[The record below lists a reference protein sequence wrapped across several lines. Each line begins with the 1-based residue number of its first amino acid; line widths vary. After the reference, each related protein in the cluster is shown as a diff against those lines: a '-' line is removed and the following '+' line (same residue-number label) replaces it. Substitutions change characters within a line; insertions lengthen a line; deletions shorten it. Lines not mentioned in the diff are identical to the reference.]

1 MLAAVVRASLR
12 NPRIVTALACLIA
25 ALGLAAVVSA
35 RFDVFPDFA
44 PPHVLVQTEAP
55 GLDAIQVEALVT
67 RPLEGLLAGTENVKT
82 VRSTSSQGLSAI
94 QVVFARG
101 GDPYRQR
108 QVITERLSEF
118 AGLLPPGVG
127 APLLS
132 PLSSSMEYLV
142 HFGYTS
148 DRLSPL
154 ELRDV
159 VQWIVKPQILAVPGV
174 AQAQIF
180 GGEVRERQIEIDPV
194 KLAAAGLVL
203 EDVLTAAKRATA
215 LIGGGY
221 LETPTQRIV
230 IQAQAP
236 GATLEAL
243 AQAVVGTRDGV
254 AVHLGDVAT
263 LREGAQPRFGDAL
276 IAGKPGILIETSTQF
291 GANTLEVTRAL
302 ELRLDALAPAL
313 AKQGVQYH
321 PALLRPASF
330 IESAIEKLRNSL
342 ALGAVL
348 VVALLLITLRDW
360 RGALVS
366 FSAIPLALLTT
377 VWILEAFGMSLNTMT
392 LGGLVVALGVV
403 VDDAV
408 IDVENILRRR
418 RAAARNVDIGE
429 LFIGASLEVRRPV
442 FYATAAVAV
451 AFLPILMMS
460 GLQGAFFRP
469 LSISFLLAVGL
480 SLLVAMSA
488 TPALCVLAMARHVP
502 KSEAAFL
509 RRLKRWQL
517 GAITWLN
524 GRPRALIAIVLASGT
539 AGLILLPLLGA
550 RLLPDFR
557 ENYLIAHASLR
568 PGISLAETARIGERI
583 CKGLLAIPGV
593 KSVAEQIGRA
603 ENGQDPDA
611 PNKSEFEVQID
622 PRQGRSANEIDAA
635 IRDVFDDYPNQ
646 LVEIFS
652 VLAER
657 IGETLSGESAPFSI
671 SVIGSDLDA
680 DDSVGTQIVEV
691 LQHLP
696 DSGNVRLMVPP
707 REVEL
712 HVELL
717 PRQLALYGLQ
727 ATDVLQTVNAAYHG
741 SAAAELNQ
749 ADRSIPVTVRIAH
762 AGADPRAVG
771 ALLLRGRD
779 GALTPLS
786 SVAGISMALA
796 RSLVDHQ
803 DGLRRQIV
811 VASPKG
817 ADQVGFAE
825 MARKAIAAKIQL
837 PPGVFLQ
844 YGGAA
849 EAQIAARNELLLH
862 SAAAFVLI
870 VLLLALAFGHP
881 RHVLLVLLSLP
892 STLIGGVAAVALTG
906 GTLTLGAMV
915 GFVALFGMAARNTIL
930 LVSHYDHLVHAEA
943 QPWNLAT
950 ASRGAEERLTPV
962 LLTALLTGLALLP
975 VALQLRQP
983 GHEIEGPMAVVI
995 LGGLVSSTLVSL
1007 LLIPPLAAHWLR
1019 PSNFGS
1025 SGRDNFLHEES
1036 RQ

>member
-1 MLAAVVRASLR
+1 MLAAIVRASLGH
-12 NPRIVTALACLIA
+12 PRIVTALACLIA
-25 ALGLAAVVSA
+25 LLGLAALASA

-55 GLDAIQVEALVT
+55 GLDATQVEALVT
-67 RPLEGLLAGTENVKT
+67 RPLEDLLAGTENVKT
-82 VRSTSSQGLSAI
+82 VRSTSSQGLSAM
-94 QVVFARG
+94 QVVFDRS

-108 QVITERLSEF
+108 QVVTERLAETASV
-118 AGLLPPGVG
+118 LPEGTG

-148 DRLSPL
+148 DRLSAL
-154 ELRDV
+154 ELRDI
-159 VQWIVKPQILAVPGV
+159 VQWMVKPQILAVPGV

-180 GGEVRERQIEIDPV
+180 GGAVRERQIEVDPV
-194 KLAAAGLVL
+194 KLAAVGLTL
-203 EDVLTAAKRATA
+203 EDVVATAKRATT

-230 IQAQAP
+230 IRAQAP

-243 AQAVVGTRDGV
+243 GSAVVGTHAGFPVRLQDVALVRDG
-254 AVHLGDVAT
+254 A
-263 LREGAQPRFGDAL
+263 EPRFGDAL

-291 GANTLEVTRAL
+291 GANTLDVTRAL
-302 ELRLDALAPAL
+302 EERLDALAPAL
-313 AKQGVQYH
+313 AKQGVEYH

-342 ALGAVL
+342 LIGTVL
-348 VVALLLITLRDW
+348 VVALLLLTLRDW

-377 VWILEAFGMSLNTMT
+377 VWILQAVGMSLNTMT

-418 RAAARNVDIGE
+418 RMSGPQADIVA

-469 LSISFLLAVGL
+469 LSIAFLLAVGL

-488 TPALCVLAMARHVP
+488 TPAMSVLMMARHQP
-502 KSEAAFL
+502 KPEARFL
-509 RRLKRWQL
+509 RYCKRGQL
-517 GAITWLN
+517 RTIAWLHQ
-524 GRPRALIAIVLASGT
+524 RPRVLIAIVAATGI
-539 AGLILLPLLGA
+539 AGVVCLPLLGA

-568 PGISLAETARIGERI
+568 AGISLTETTRVGEQI
-583 CKGLLAIPGV
+583 SKGLMAIPGV

-622 PRQGRSANEIDAA
+622 PKLRNAAEIDAA

-646 LVEIFS
+646 LVEIYS

-657 IGETLSGESAPFSI
+657 IGETLSGESASFSI

-680 DDSVGTQIVEV
+680 DDRVGAEIVDV

-696 DSGNVRLMVPP
+696 RSGNVRLTVPP
-707 REVEL
+707 REIEL

-717 PRQLALYGLQ
+717 PSQLAANGLQ
-727 ATDVLQTVNAAYHG
+727 AAEVLETLNAAYHG
-741 SAAAELNQ
+741 TVAAELKQ
-749 ADRSIPVTVRIAH
+749 ADRSVPVAVRIAG
-762 AGADPRAVG
+762 AGADPQSVG
-771 ALLLRGRD
+771 TLLLRGRD
-779 GALTPLS
+779 GAVTRLS
-786 SVAGISMALA
+786 AVAQITTEPA
-796 RSLVDHQ
+796 RSLVDHE

-811 VASPKG
+811 VATPTG
-817 ADQVGFAE
+817 ADQAGFARA
-825 MARKAIAAKIQL
+825 ARKAVAEKVPL
-837 PPGVFLQ
+837 PPGVYLR

-849 EAQIAARNELLLH
+849 EAQAAATRELLLH

-870 VLLLALAFGHP
+870 VLLLALAFGAW
-881 RHVLLVLLSLP
+881 RHVLLVLLALP
-892 STLIGGVAAVALTG
+892 STLIGGVAAVAVTG
-906 GTLTLGAMV
+906 ATLTLGAMV

-930 LVSHYDHLVHAEA
+930 LVSHYDHLVAEEHE
-943 QPWNLAT
+943 PWTLAT
-950 ASRGAEERLTPV
+950 SMRGAEERLTPV
-962 LLTALLTGLALLP
+962 LLTALLTALALLP
-975 VALQLRQP
+975 VALQLHQP

-1007 LLIPPLAAHWLR
+1007 LLIPPLAARWLR
-1019 PSNFGS
+1019 PSAATGT
-1025 SGRDNFLHEES
+1025 
-1036 RQ
+1036 

>member
-1 MLAAVVRASLR
+1 MLAAIVRASLG
-12 NPRIVTALACLIA
+12 NPRIIFALACLIA
-25 ALGLAAVVSA
+25 SLGVAALVAA

-55 GLDAIQVEALVT
+55 GLDATQVEALVT
-67 RPLEGLLAGTENVKT
+67 RPLEELLAGTENVKS

-94 QVVFARG
+94 QVVFDRG

-108 QVITERLSEF
+108 QVVTERLAES
-118 AGLLPPGVG
+118 AGLLPSGVR

-148 DRLSPL
+148 DRLSPV

-180 GGEVRERQIEIDPV
+180 GGEVREREIAVDPS
-194 KLAAAGLVL
+194 KLAAAGLAL
-203 EDVLTAAKRATA
+203 DDVLTTAQRATA

-221 LETPTQRIV
+221 IETPMQRIV
-230 IQAQAP
+230 IQAQAA
-236 GATLEAL
+236 GATTDAL
-243 AQAVVGTRDGV
+243 AQAVAGTHGGLPIR
-254 AVHLGDVAT
+254 LGDVAT
-263 LREGAQPRFGDAL
+263 IRDGAEPRFGDAL

-302 ELRLDALAPAL
+302 EERLNALAPAL
-313 AKQGVQYH
+313 EKQGIQYH
-321 PALLRPASF
+321 AALLRPASF

-342 ALGAVL
+342 LIGAVL
-348 VVALLLITLRDW
+348 VVALLLVTLRDW
-360 RGALVS
+360 RGAFVS

-377 VWILEAFGMSLNTMT
+377 VWILEAWGLSLNTMT

-418 RAAARNVDIGE
+418 RSAGREVNIGE
-429 LFIGASLEVRRPV
+429 LLLSASLEVRRPV

-451 AFLPILMMS
+451 AFLPILLMS

-469 LSISFLLAVGL
+469 LSIAFLLAVGL

-488 TPALCVLAMARHVP
+488 TPAMCALLMANHQPRP
-502 KSEAAFL
+502 EAGFL
-509 RRLKRWQL
+509 ERCKRWQL
-517 GAITWLN
+517 GAIAWLN
-524 GRPRALIAIVLASGT
+524 SRPRALLAIFLGSGIAGIVF
-539 AGLILLPLLGA
+539 LPMLGA

-568 PGISLAETARIGERI
+568 AGVSLTETTRV
-583 CKGLLAIPGV
+583 GLLISNRLIAIPGV

-622 PRQGRSANEIDAA
+622 PAQGHSATEIDAA
-635 IRDVFDDYPNQ
+635 IRDVFDDFPNQ
-646 LVEIFS
+646 LVEIYS

-657 IGETLSGESAPFSI
+657 IGETLSGESAPFSV

-680 DDSVGTQIVEV
+680 DDRVGAQIVEL

-696 DSGNVRLMVPP
+696 NSGIVRLVVPP
-707 REVEL
+707 REAEL

-717 PRQLALYGLQ
+717 PKQLAIYGLQ
-727 ATDVLQTVNAAYHG
+727 AADVLQTINAAYHG
-741 SAAAELNQ
+741 SIAAELNQ
-749 ADRSIPVTVRIAH
+749 ADRSVPVAVRIAGAGSDPH
-762 AGADPRAVG
+762 ALDE
-771 ALLLRGRD
+771 LLLRGRD
-779 GALTPLS
+779 GALTRLS
-786 SVAGISMALA
+786 DVAKVTMVLA

-817 ADQVGFAE
+817 ADQAGYAE
-825 MARKAIAAKIQL
+825 AVRKAIAAKLEL
-837 PPGVFLQ
+837 PPGVYLR

-849 EAQIAARNELLLH
+849 EAQAAAAHELILH

-870 VLLLALAFGHP
+870 VLLLALAFGHT
-881 RHVLLVLLSLP
+881 RHVLLVLVALP
-892 STLIGGVAAVALTG
+892 STLIGGVVAVALTG
-906 GTLTLGAMV
+906 GTLTIGAMV

-930 LVSHYDHLVHAEA
+930 LISHYDHLVREEG
-943 QPWNLAT
+943 QTWNLQT
-950 ASRGAEERLTPV
+950 SMRGAEERLTPV
-962 LLTALLTGLALLP
+962 MLTAMLTGLALLP

-995 LGGLVSSTLVSL
+995 LGGLISSTLVSL
-1007 LLIPPLAAHWLR
+1007 LLIPPLAARWLR
-1019 PSNFGS
+1019 PG
-1025 SGRDNFLHEES
+1025 
-1036 RQ
+1036 

>member
-1 MLAAVVRASLR
+1 MLAAIVRASLA

-25 ALGLAAVVSA
+25 IFGAAALREA

-44 PPHVLVQTEAP
+44 PPHVLIQTEAP
-55 GLDAIQVEALVT
+55 GLDATQVEALVT
-67 RPLEGLLAGTENVKT
+67 RPLEGLLAGTENVAT
-82 VRSTSSQGLSAI
+82 VRSTSSQSLSAI
-94 QVVFARG
+94 QVVFDRG
-101 GDPYRQR
+101 GDPYVQR
-108 QVITERLSEF
+108 QVITERLAEF
-118 AGLLPPGVG
+118 AGSLPEGVG

-148 DRLSPL
+148 DRLSPI
-154 ELRDV
+154 ELRDL

-180 GGEVRERQIEIDPV
+180 GGAVRERQILVDPV
-194 KLAAAGLVL
+194 RMAAAGISL
-203 EDVLTAAKRATA
+203 EDVLAAARHGTT

-221 LETPTQRIV
+221 VETATQRIV
-230 IQAQAP
+230 LQAQAP
-236 GATLEAL
+236 GATPEAL
-243 AQAVVGTRDGV
+243 AAAVITTRGGNPV
-254 AVHLGDVAT
+254 RLGDIAT
-263 LREGAQPRFGDAL
+263 IADGPEPRFGDAL

-302 ELRLDALAPAL
+302 EQRLDSIAPAL
-313 AKQGVQYH
+313 EKQGVRYH
-321 PALLRPASF
+321 PGLLRPASF

-342 ALGAVL
+342 LIGTVL
-348 VVALLLITLRDW
+348 VIALLIVTLRDW

-366 FSAIPLALLTT
+366 FSAIPLTLLTT
-377 VWILEAFGMSLNTMT
+377 VWILDGLGLSLNTMT

-418 RAAARNVDIGE
+418 RNVSGTSEGDRAAGIGE
-429 LFIGASLEVRRPV
+429 LLMNASLEVRRPV

-451 AFLPILMMS
+451 AFLPILLMT
-460 GLQGAFFRP
+460 GLQGSFFRP
-469 LSISFLLAVGL
+469 LSIAFLLAVAL

-488 TPALCVLAMARHVP
+488 TPALCAIAMAAHQP

-509 RRLKRWQL
+509 RTLKRWQNDT
-517 GAITWLN
+517 IVWLN
-524 GRPRALIAIVLASGT
+524 GRPRALFAIVICSGI
-539 AGLILLPLLGA
+539 AGVVLLPLLGA

-568 PGISLAETARIGERI
+568 PGVSLAETSRVGKEIS
-583 CKGLLAIPGV
+583 KGLMAIPGV

-622 PRQGRSANEIDAA
+622 PKRGRTAADIDAA
-635 IRDVFDDYPNQ
+635 IRAVFDDFPNQ
-646 LVEIFS
+646 LVEIYS

-657 IGETLSGESAPFSI
+657 IGETLSGESAPFTI

-680 DDSVGTQIVEV
+680 DDRVGARIVEV

-696 DSGNVRLMVPP
+696 DSGNVRLTVPP
-707 REVEL
+707 RQVEL
-712 HVELL
+712 SIRLRPE
-717 PRQLALYGLQ
+717 QLAVYGLQ
-727 ATDVLQTVNAAYHG
+727 AADVLQTVNAAFHG
-741 SAAAELNQ
+741 SVAAELNQ
-749 ADRSIPVTVRIAH
+749 ADRSVPVVVRIA
-762 AGADPRAVG
+762 GVGGDPQSVG
-771 ALLLRGRD
+771 SLLLRGRD

-786 SVAGISMALA
+786 KVARVEVVQE
-796 RSLVDHQ
+796 RSLIDHQ

-817 ADQVGFAE
+817 ADQAGY
-825 MARKAIAAKIQL
+825 ARKARQAIAEKVDL
-837 PPGVFLQ
+837 PPGVYLR

-849 EAQIAARNELLLH
+849 EAQAAATRELLLH
-862 SAAAFVLI
+862 SIAACMLI
-870 VLLLALAFGHP
+870 VLFLALAFGRT
-881 RHVLLVLLSLP
+881 RHVVLVLLALP
-892 STLIGGVAAVALTG
+892 STLIGGVAAVAATG
-906 GTLTLGAMV
+906 GTLTLGSMV

-930 LVSHYDHLVHAEA
+930 LVSHFDHLVREES
-943 QPWNLAT
+943 QGWDLQT
-950 ASRGAEERLTPV
+950 ALRGAEERLTPV
-962 LLTALLTGLALLP
+962 LLTSLLTGLALLP
-975 VALQLRQP
+975 VALQLHQP

-1007 LLIPPLAAHWLR
+1007 LLIPPLAVRWLR
-1019 PSNFGS
+1019 FA
-1025 SGRDNFLHEES
+1025 
-1036 RQ
+1036 

>member
-1 MLAAVVRASLR
+1 VLAAIVRASLG

-25 ALGLAAVVSA
+25 ALGLAALLAA

-55 GLDAIQVEALVT
+55 GLDATQVEALVT

-94 QVVFARG
+94 QVVFDRG

-108 QVITERLSEF
+108 QVVTERLAEF
-118 AGLLPPGVG
+118 AGTLPPGVG

-148 DRLSPL
+148 DRLSPM

-159 VQWIVKPQILAVPGV
+159 VQWMVKPQILAVPGV

-180 GGEVRERQIEIDPV
+180 GGEVRERRIEVDSAR
-194 KLAAAGLVL
+194 LAAADLSL
-203 EDVLTAAKRATA
+203 DDVVTTAKRATS

-221 LETPTQRIV
+221 FETPTQRIV

-236 GATLEAL
+236 GAALDAL
-243 AQAVVGTRDGV
+243 AQAVIATRGGLPV
-254 AVHLGDVAT
+254 RLMDVAA
-263 LREGAQPRFGDAL
+263 LREGAEPRFGDAL

-302 ELRLDALAPAL
+302 ESRLDALAPAL

-342 ALGAVL
+342 AIGAVL
-348 VVALLLITLRDW
+348 VVALLLLILRDW

-377 VWILEAFGMSLNTMT
+377 VWILEACGLSLNTMT

-418 RAAARNVDIGE
+418 RGAARASDIGE
-429 LFIGASLEVRRPV
+429 LFLGASLEVRRPV

-451 AFLPILMMS
+451 AFLPIVTMS

-488 TPALCVLAMARHVP
+488 TPALCALTMARHEP
-502 KSEAAFL
+502 KPEAAML
-509 RRLKRWQL
+509 RILKRRQL
-517 GAITWLN
+517 GAIAWLN
-524 GRPRALIAIVLASGT
+524 RRPRTLLAIVLVSVL
-539 AGLILLPLLGA
+539 AGIIFLPLLGA

-568 PGISLAETARIGERI
+568 PGISLTETTRIGEQI
-583 CKGLLAIPGV
+583 SKGLLRIPGV

-622 PRQGRSANEIDAA
+622 PRNGRTAGQIDAA

-646 LVEIFS
+646 LVDIYS

-680 DDSVGTQIVEV
+680 DDLVGTQIVEV
-691 LQHLP
+691 LRTMR
-696 DSGNVRLMVPP
+696 DSGNVRLTVPP

-712 HVELL
+712 HLEML
-717 PRQLALYGLQ
+717 PEQLSLYGLQ
-727 ATDVLQTVNAAYHG
+727 AADVLQTVNAAYHG
-741 SAAAELNQ
+741 TVAAELNQ
-749 ADRSIPVTVRIAH
+749 ADRSVPVVVRIAN
-762 AGADPRAVG
+762 AGADPRAVS

-786 SVAGISMALA
+786 SVAKVSLVSA

-817 ADQVGFAE
+817 ADQAAYAE
-825 MARKAIAAKIQL
+825 AARKAIAAKVQL
-837 PPGVFLQ
+837 PPGVFLR

-849 EAQIAARNELLLH
+849 EAQSAARNELLLH

-870 VLLLALAFGHP
+870 VLLMGVAFGHS

-892 STLIGGVAAVALTG
+892 STLIGGVAAVAATG

-930 LVSHYDHLVHAEA
+930 LVSHYDHLVHQEGE
-943 QPWNLAT
+943 PWNLDT

-975 VALQLRQP
+975 VALQLHQP

-1007 LLIPPLAAHWLR
+1007 LLIPPLAARWLK
-1019 PSNFGS
+1019 PA
-1025 SGRDNFLHEES
+1025 
-1036 RQ
+1036 

>member
-1 MLAAVVRASLR
+1 MLAAIVRASLG

-25 ALGLAAVVSA
+25 VFGAAAVVSA

-55 GLDAIQVEALVT
+55 GLDATQVEALVT

-94 QVVFARG
+94 QVVFDRG

-108 QVITERLSEF
+108 QVVTERLAEF
-118 AGLLPPGVG
+118 AGTLPQGVG

-148 DRLSPL
+148 DRLSPV

-159 VQWIVKPQILAVPGV
+159 VQWIVKPQVLAVPGV

-180 GGEVRERQIEIDPV
+180 GGEVHERRIDIDPV
-194 KLAAAGLVL
+194 RLAASGFTLD
-203 EDVLTAAKRATA
+203 DVLATAKRATA

-236 GATLEAL
+236 GASIDAL
-243 AQAVVGTRDGV
+243 AGAVLGTREGV
-254 AVHLGDVAT
+254 PVRLGDVASVRDGS
-263 LREGAQPRFGDAL
+263 LPRFGDAL
-276 IAGKPGILIETSTQF
+276 IAGRPGILIETSTQF
-291 GANTLEVTRAL
+291 GANTLDVTRAL
-302 ELRLDALAPAL
+302 EERLDALAPAL
-313 AKQGVQYH
+313 AKQGVLYH

-342 ALGAVL
+342 LIGAVL

-377 VWILEAFGMSLNTMT
+377 VWILEALGMSLNTMT

-418 RAAARNVDIGE
+418 RAASGNVDINE

-442 FYATAAVAV
+442 FYATGAVAV
-451 AFLPILMMS
+451 AFLPILLMS

-488 TPALCVLAMARHVP
+488 TPALCVLVMARRHP
-502 KSEAAFL
+502 RSEAAFL
-509 RRLKRWQL
+509 KHLKRWQL
-517 GAITWLN
+517 GSIGWLN
-524 GRPRALIAIVLASGT
+524 SRPRALVAIVLISGV
-539 AGLILLPLLGA
+539 AGIICLPLLGA

-568 PGISLAETARIGERI
+568 PGISLAETTRIGERI
-583 CKGLLAIPGV
+583 SKSLMAIPGV
-593 KSVAEQIGRA
+593 KSIAEQIGRA

-622 PRQGRSANEIDAA
+622 PQQGHRAAEIESDIRAVFAN
-635 IRDVFDDYPNQ
+635 YPNQ
-646 LVEIFS
+646 LVEIYS

-657 IGETLSGESAPFSI
+657 IGETLAGESAPFSI

-680 DDSVGTQIVEV
+680 DDRVGEQIVDV
-691 LQHLP
+691 LRRLP
-696 DSGNVRLMVPP
+696 DTSNARLTVAS

-712 HVELL
+712 RLELL
-717 PRQLALYGLQ
+717 PQQLAIHGLL
-727 ATDVLQTVNAAYHG
+727 AADVLQTVNAAFHG
-741 SAAAELNQ
+741 TVAAELEQ
-749 ADRSIPVTVRIAH
+749 ADRSVPVAVRIAQQ
-762 AGADPRAVG
+762 ADPNAVG
-771 ALLLRGRD
+771 SLLLRGRD

-786 SVAGISMALA
+786 TVARISMPLA
-796 RSLVDHQ
+796 RSVVDHQ
-803 DGLRRQIV
+803 DGLRRQVV
-811 VASPKG
+811 VASSKG
-817 ADQVGFAE
+817 ADQTGYA
-825 MARKAIAAKIQL
+825 ARARRSISAQVQL
-837 PPGVFLQ
+837 PPGVFLR

-849 EAQIAARNELLLH
+849 EAQAAARNELLLH

-870 VLLLALAFGHP
+870 VLLLALAFGNT

-892 STLIGGVAAVALTG
+892 STLIGGVVAVALTG

-930 LVSHYDHLVHAEA
+930 LVSHYDHLVQAEA
-943 QPWNLAT
+943 QPWNRET
-950 ASRGAEERLTPV
+950 AARGAEERLTPV

-975 VALQLRQP
+975 VALQLHQP

-1007 LLIPPLAAHWLR
+1007 LLIPPLAARWLR
-1019 PSNFGS
+1019 P
-1025 SGRDNFLHEES
+1025 
-1036 RQ
+1036 QPI